1 MEESSEIDFDSASE
15 NIVSDAIEDPIALD
29 NSFTSS
35 FTENNENSSHS
46 SIDFDLPKNISSVI
60 KVIGVGGGGSNAVN
74 YMIKEG
80 IKGVDFIICN
90 TDAQALEKG
99 QAPTKLQLGMS
110 ITEGLGAGENPSV
123 GEKAA
128 LESEHEIHSILQNN
142 TKMVFITAGMGGGTG
157 TGAAPVIA
165 EIAKELGALTVA
177 VVTKPF
183 NFEGQK
189 RKAAAEQ
196 GIAELVEEV
205 DSLITIPNQKLMDIL
220 GRKTSME
227 EAFAKADDILKGAVQ
242 GISDIIM
249 KPGYINVD
257 FADVKT
263 VMSEKGIAMM
273 GTGQSSADER
283 GIDAASQAVS
293 SELLED
299 IELKD
304 ARGILVNI
312 TAKSPTM
319 ADFDE
324 VDSVIRDFTADDATI
339 IYGTVMED
347 SMDEEELLVTVVA
360 TGVNQKT
367 ATLAV
372 DNSKRATV
380 KLNPVGL
387 ETHKIDQSVE
397 SGGTSSAED
406 IDFLDVPT
414 FMRKQVD

>member
-1 MEESSEIDFDSASE
+1 MNWEIIEENAGL
-15 NIVSDAIEDPIALD
+15 A
-29 NSFTSS
+29 
-35 FTENNENSSHS
+35 
-46 SIDFDLPKNISSVI
+46 KI
-60 KVIGVGGGGSNAVN
+60 KVIGVGGAGGNAVIH
-74 YMIKEG
+74 MINHEIQG
-80 IKGVDFIICN
+80 ADFICAN
-90 TDAQALEKG
+90 TDSQALDRAKG
-99 QAPTKLQLGMS
+99 STILKLGDNV
-110 ITEGLGAGENPSV
+110 TRGLGAGADPQV
-123 GEKAA
+123 GRAA
-128 LESEHEIHSILQNN
+128 AERDRAAIEELMAGADMI
-142 TKMVFITAGMGGGTG
+142 FITAGMGGGTG

-183 NFEGQK
+183 NFEGHK

-347 SMDEEELLVTVVA
+347 SMDDEELLVTVVA

-372 DNSKRATV
+372 DNSRRATV
-380 KLNPVGL
+380 QLNPVGL
-387 ETHKIDQSVE
+387 DAPKIDQTVE

>member
-1 MEESSEIDFDSASE
+1 MNWEIIDE
-15 NIVSDAIEDPIALD
+15 NAGLA
-29 NSFTSS
+29 
-35 FTENNENSSHS
+35 
-46 SIDFDLPKNISSVI
+46 KI
-60 KVIGVGGGGSNAVN
+60 KVIGVGGAGGNAVIH
-74 YMIKEG
+74 MINNDIQG
-80 IKGVDFIICN
+80 ADFICAN
-90 TDAQALEKG
+90 TDSQALDRVTG
-99 QAPTKLQLGMS
+99 STILKLGDNV
-110 ITEGLGAGENPSV
+110 TRGLGAGADPQV
-123 GEKAA
+123 GKAA
-128 LESEHEIHSILQNN
+128 AERDRAAIEELLAGAD
-142 TKMVFITAGMGGGTG
+142 MVFITAGMGGGTG

-165 EIAKELGALTVA
+165 EIAKQIGALTVA

-183 NFEGQK
+183 NFEGPK
-189 RKAAAEQ
+189 RKATAEQ

-220 GRKTSME
+220 GKKTSME
-227 EAFAKADDILKGAVQ
+227 DAFAKADDILKGAVQ

-283 GIDAASQAVS
+283 GIDAARQAVS

-312 TAKSPTM
+312 TAKTPTM
-319 ADFDE
+319 SDFDE
-324 VDSVIRDFTADDATI
+324 VDSVINEFKADDATI
-339 IYGTVMED
+339 IYGTVVED
-347 SMDEEELLVTVVA
+347 TMNEDELLVTVVA
-360 TGVNQKT
+360 TGVNQRG

-380 KLNPVGL
+380 QLNPVGL
-387 ETHKIDQSVE
+387 DASSVNQTNE

>member
-1 MEESSEIDFDSASE
+1 MNWEIIEENAGL
-15 NIVSDAIEDPIALD
+15 A
-29 NSFTSS
+29 
-35 FTENNENSSHS
+35 
-46 SIDFDLPKNISSVI
+46 KI
-60 KVIGVGGGGSNAVN
+60 KVIGVGGAGGNAVIH
-74 YMIKEG
+74 MINHEIQG
-80 IKGVDFIICN
+80 ADFICAN
-90 TDAQALEKG
+90 TDSQALDRATG
-99 QAPTKLQLGMS
+99 STILKLGDNV
-110 ITEGLGAGENPSV
+110 TRGLGAGADPRV
-123 GEKAA
+123 GRAA
-128 LESEHEIHSILQNN
+128 AERDRAAIEELLSGADMI
-142 TKMVFITAGMGGGTG
+142 FITAGMGGGTG

-183 NFEGQK
+183 NFEGHK

-220 GRKTSME
+220 GKKTSME
-227 EAFAKADDILKGAVQ
+227 DAFAKADDILKGAVQ

-273 GTGQSSADER
+273 GTGQSSTDER

-339 IYGTVMED
+339 IYGTVIED
-347 SMDEEELLVTVVA
+347 SMDEGELLVTVVA

-372 DNSKRATV
+372 DNTKRATV
-380 KLNPVGL
+380 QLNPVGL
-387 ETHKIDQSVE
+387 DAPPIDQSVE

>member
-1 MEESSEIDFDSASE
+1 MNWEIIEENAGL
-15 NIVSDAIEDPIALD
+15 A
-29 NSFTSS
+29 
-35 FTENNENSSHS
+35 
-46 SIDFDLPKNISSVI
+46 KI
-60 KVIGVGGGGSNAVN
+60 KVIGVGGAGGNAVIH
-74 YMIKEG
+74 MINHEIQG
-80 IKGVDFIICN
+80 AEFICAN
-90 TDAQALEKG
+90 TDSQALDRAKG
-99 QAPTKLQLGMS
+99 STILKLGDNV
-110 ITEGLGAGENPSV
+110 TRGLGAGADPQV
-123 GEKAA
+123 GKAA
-128 LESEHEIHSILQNN
+128 AERDRAAIEELLSGADMI
-142 TKMVFITAGMGGGTG
+142 FITAGMGGGTG

-183 NFEGQK
+183 NFEGHK

-273 GTGQSSADER
+273 GTGQSTADER
-283 GIDAASQAVS
+283 GIDAANQAVS

-372 DNSKRATV
+372 DNSRRATV
-380 KLNPVGL
+380 QLNPVGL
-387 ETHKIDQSVE
+387 DTPSIDQSTK

>member
-1 MEESSEIDFDSASE
+1 MNWEIIEENAGL
-15 NIVSDAIEDPIALD
+15 A
-29 NSFTSS
+29 
-35 FTENNENSSHS
+35 
-46 SIDFDLPKNISSVI
+46 KI
-60 KVIGVGGGGSNAVN
+60 KVIGVGGAGGNAVIH
-74 YMIKEG
+74 MINHEIQG
-80 IKGVDFIICN
+80 ADFICAN
-90 TDAQALEKG
+90 TDSQALDRANG
-99 QAPTKLQLGMS
+99 STILKLGDNV
-110 ITEGLGAGENPSV
+110 TRGLGAGADPQV
-123 GEKAA
+123 GRAA
-128 LESEHEIHSILQNN
+128 AERDRAAIEELLAGADMI
-142 TKMVFITAGMGGGTG
+142 FITAGMGGGTG

-183 NFEGQK
+183 NFEGHK

-347 SMDEEELLVTVVA
+347 SMNEEELLVTVVA
-360 TGVNQKT
+360 TGVNQQT

-372 DNSKRATV
+372 DNSRRATV
-380 KLNPVGL
+380 QLNPVGL
-387 ETHKIDQSVE
+387 DVSKIDQTIE

>member
-1 MEESSEIDFDSASE
+1 MNWEIIEENAGL
-15 NIVSDAIEDPIALD
+15 A
-29 NSFTSS
+29 
-35 FTENNENSSHS
+35 
-46 SIDFDLPKNISSVI
+46 KI
-60 KVIGVGGGGSNAVN
+60 KVIGVGGAGGNAVIH
-74 YMIKEG
+74 MINNNIQG
-80 IKGVDFIICN
+80 ADFICAN
-90 TDAQALEKG
+90 TDSQALDRATG
-99 QAPTKLQLGMS
+99 STILKLGDNV
-110 ITEGLGAGENPSV
+110 TRGLGAGADPQV
-123 GEKAA
+123 GKAA
-128 LESEHEIHSILQNN
+128 AERDRAAIEELLSGADMI
-142 TKMVFITAGMGGGTG
+142 FITAGMGGGTG

-165 EIAKELGALTVA
+165 EIAKDLGALTVA

-183 NFEGQK
+183 NFEGHK

-220 GRKTSME
+220 GKKTSME
-227 EAFAKADDILKGAVQ
+227 DAFAKADDILKGAVQ

-324 VDSVIRDFTADDATI
+324 VDSVIKEFTADDATI
-339 IYGTVMED
+339 IYGTVVED
-347 SMDEEELLVTVVA
+347 SMDDDELLVTVVA

-372 DNSKRATV
+372 DNSRKATV
-380 KLNPVGL
+380 QLNPVGL
-387 ETHKIDQSVE
+387 DASTKNSSIE

>member
-1 MEESSEIDFDSASE
+1 MCIRDRNWEIIEENAGL
-15 NIVSDAIEDPIALD
+15 A
-29 NSFTSS
+29 
-35 FTENNENSSHS
+35 
-46 SIDFDLPKNISSVI
+46 KI
-60 KVIGVGGGGSNAVN
+60 KVIGVGGAGGNAVIH
-74 YMIKEG
+74 MINHEIQG
-80 IKGVDFIICN
+80 ADFICAN
-90 TDAQALEKG
+90 TDSQALDRAKG
-99 QAPTKLQLGMS
+99 STILKLGDNV
-110 ITEGLGAGENPSV
+110 TRGLGAGADPQV
-123 GEKAA
+123 GRAA
-128 LESEHEIHSILQNN
+128 AERDRAAIEELLSGADMI
-142 TKMVFITAGMGGGTG
+142 FITAGMGGGTG

-183 NFEGQK
+183 NFEGHK

-372 DNSKRATV
+372 DNSRKATV
-380 KLNPVGL
+380 QLNPVGL
-387 ETHKIDQSVE
+387 DAPKLDKSVE

>member
-1 MEESSEIDFDSASE
+1 MNWEIIEENAGL
-15 NIVSDAIEDPIALD
+15 A
-29 NSFTSS
+29 
-35 FTENNENSSHS
+35 
-46 SIDFDLPKNISSVI
+46 KI
-60 KVIGVGGGGSNAVN
+60 KVIGVGGAGGNAVIH
-74 YMIKEG
+74 MINHEIQG
-80 IKGVDFIICN
+80 ADFICAN
-90 TDAQALEKG
+90 TDSQALDRAKG
-99 QAPTKLQLGMS
+99 STILKLGDNV
-110 ITEGLGAGENPSV
+110 TRGLGAGADPKV
-123 GEKAA
+123 GRAA
-128 LESEHEIHSILQNN
+128 AERDRAAIEELLSGADMI
-142 TKMVFITAGMGGGTG
+142 FITAGMGGGTG
-157 TGAAPVIA
+157 TGAAPIIA

-183 NFEGQK
+183 NFEGHK

-324 VDSVIRDFTADDATI
+324 VDSVIREFTADDATI

-347 SMDEEELLVTVVA
+347 SMDEEE
-360 TGVNQKT
+360 
-367 ATLAV
+367 
-372 DNSKRATV
+372 
-380 KLNPVGL
+380 
-387 ETHKIDQSVE
+387 
-397 SGGTSSAED
+397 
-406 IDFLDVPT
+406 
-414 FMRKQVD
+414 

>member
-1 MEESSEIDFDSASE
+1 MNWEIIEENAGL
-15 NIVSDAIEDPIALD
+15 A
-29 NSFTSS
+29 
-35 FTENNENSSHS
+35 
-46 SIDFDLPKNISSVI
+46 KI
-60 KVIGVGGGGSNAVN
+60 KVIGVGGAGGNAVIH
-74 YMIKEG
+74 MINHEIQG
-80 IKGVDFIICN
+80 AEFICAN
-90 TDAQALEKG
+90 TDSQALDRAKG
-99 QAPTKLQLGMS
+99 STILKLGDNV
-110 ITEGLGAGENPSV
+110 TRGLGAGADPQV
-123 GEKAA
+123 GKAA
-128 LESEHEIHSILQNN
+128 AERDRAAIEELLSGADMI
-142 TKMVFITAGMGGGTG
+142 FITAGMGGGTG

-183 NFEGQK
+183 NFEGHK

-273 GTGQSSADER
+273 GTGQSSVDER
-283 GIDAASQAVS
+283 GIDAANQAVS

-372 DNSKRATV
+372 DNSRRATV
-380 KLNPVGL
+380 QLNPVGL
-387 ETHKIDQSVE
+387 DTPKIDQSAK

>member
-1 MEESSEIDFDSASE
+1 MNWEIIEENAGL
-15 NIVSDAIEDPIALD
+15 A
-29 NSFTSS
+29 
-35 FTENNENSSHS
+35 
-46 SIDFDLPKNISSVI
+46 KI
-60 KVIGVGGGGSNAVN
+60 KVIGVGGAGGNAVIH
-74 YMIKEG
+74 MINHEIQG
-80 IKGVDFIICN
+80 AEFICAN
-90 TDAQALEKG
+90 TDSQALDRAKG
-99 QAPTKLQLGMS
+99 STILKLGDNV
-110 ITEGLGAGENPSV
+110 TRGLGAGADPQV
-123 GEKAA
+123 GKAA
-128 LESEHEIHSILQNN
+128 AERDRAAIEELLSGADMI
-142 TKMVFITAGMGGGTG
+142 FITAGMGGGTG

-183 NFEGQK
+183 NFEGHK

-283 GIDAASQAVS
+283 GIDAANQAVS

-372 DNSKRATV
+372 DNSRRATV
-380 KLNPVGL
+380 QLNPVGL
-387 ETHKIDQSVE
+387 DIPKIDQSAK

>member
-1 MEESSEIDFDSASE
+1 MNWEIIEENAGL
-15 NIVSDAIEDPIALD
+15 A
-29 NSFTSS
+29 
-35 FTENNENSSHS
+35 
-46 SIDFDLPKNISSVI
+46 KI
-60 KVIGVGGGGSNAVN
+60 KVIGVGGAGGNAVIH
-74 YMIKEG
+74 MINHEIQG
-80 IKGVDFIICN
+80 AEFICAN
-90 TDAQALEKG
+90 TDSQALDRAKG
-99 QAPTKLQLGMS
+99 STILKLGDNV
-110 ITEGLGAGENPSV
+110 TRGLGAGADPQV
-123 GEKAA
+123 GRAA
-128 LESEHEIHSILQNN
+128 AERDRAAIEELLAGADMI
-142 TKMVFITAGMGGGTG
+142 FITAGMGGGTG

-165 EIAKELGALTVA
+165 QIAKELGALTVA

-183 NFEGQK
+183 NFEGHK
-189 RKAAAEQ
+189 RKAAAEK

-339 IYGTVMED
+339 IYGTVIDD

-372 DNSKRATV
+372 DNSRKATV
-380 KLNPVGL
+380 QLNPVGL
-387 ETHKIDQSVE
+387 DTAKINQTIK

>member
-1 MEESSEIDFDSASE
+1 MNWEIIEENVGLA
-15 NIVSDAIEDPIALD
+15 
-29 NSFTSS
+29 
-35 FTENNENSSHS
+35 
-46 SIDFDLPKNISSVI
+46 KI
-60 KVIGVGGGGSNAVN
+60 KVIGVGGAGGNAVIH
-74 YMIKEG
+74 MINNDIQG
-80 IKGVDFIICN
+80 ADFICAN
-90 TDAQALEKG
+90 TDSQALDRATG
-99 QAPTKLQLGMS
+99 STILKLGDNV
-110 ITEGLGAGENPSV
+110 TRGLGAGADPQV
-123 GEKAA
+123 GKAA
-128 LESEHEIHSILQNN
+128 AERDRAAIEELLSGADMI
-142 TKMVFITAGMGGGTG
+142 FITAGMGGGTG

-220 GRKTSME
+220 GKKTSME
-227 EAFAKADDILKGAVQ
+227 DAFAKADDILKGAVQ

-273 GTGQSSADER
+273 GTGQSSTDER

-324 VDSVIRDFTADDATI
+324 VDSVIREFTADDATI

-347 SMDEEELLVTVVA
+347 SMDEDELLVTVVA
-360 TGVNQKT
+360 TGVNQQT

-372 DNSKRATV
+372 DNSRRATV
-380 KLNPVGL
+380 QLNPVGL
-387 ETHKIDQSVE
+387 DTPSANQTIE

>member
-1 MEESSEIDFDSASE
+1 MNWEIIEENAGL
-15 NIVSDAIEDPIALD
+15 A
-29 NSFTSS
+29 
-35 FTENNENSSHS
+35 
-46 SIDFDLPKNISSVI
+46 KI
-60 KVIGVGGGGSNAVN
+60 KVIGVGGAGGNAVIH
-74 YMIKEG
+74 MINHEIQG
-80 IKGVDFIICN
+80 AEFICAN
-90 TDAQALEKG
+90 TDSQALDRAKG
-99 QAPTKLQLGMS
+99 SMILKLGDNV
-110 ITEGLGAGENPSV
+110 TRGLGAGADPQV
-123 GEKAA
+123 GKAA
-128 LESEHEIHSILQNN
+128 AERDRAAIEELLSGADMI
-142 TKMVFITAGMGGGTG
+142 FITAGMGGGTG

-189 RKAAAEQ
+189 RKAAAEL

>member
-1 MEESSEIDFDSASE
+1 MNWEIIEENAGL
-15 NIVSDAIEDPIALD
+15 A
-29 NSFTSS
+29 
-35 FTENNENSSHS
+35 
-46 SIDFDLPKNISSVI
+46 KI
-60 KVIGVGGGGSNAVN
+60 KVIGVGGAGGNAVIH
-74 YMIKEG
+74 MINNDIQG
-80 IKGVDFIICN
+80 ADFICAN
-90 TDAQALEKG
+90 TDSQALDRATG
-99 QAPTKLQLGMS
+99 STILKLGDNV
-110 ITEGLGAGENPSV
+110 TRGLGAGADPKV
-123 GEKAA
+123 GRAA
-128 LESEHEIHSILQNN
+128 AERDRAAIEELLAGADMI
-142 TKMVFITAGMGGGTG
+142 FITAGMGGGTG

-220 GRKTSME
+220 GKKTSME
-227 EAFAKADDILKGAVQ
+227 DAFAKADDILKGAVQ

-273 GTGQSSADER
+273 GTGKSSIDER

-324 VDSVIRDFTADDATI
+324 VDSVIREFTADDATI
-339 IYGTVMED
+339 IYGTVIED
-347 SMDEEELLVTVVA
+347 SMDDDELLVTVVA
-360 TGVNQKT
+360 TGVNQQT

-372 DNSKRATV
+372 DNSRRATV
-380 KLNPVGL
+380 QLNPVGL
-387 ETHKIDQSVE
+387 DAAQAGQNNE

>member
-1 MEESSEIDFDSASE
+1 MNWEI
-15 NIVSDAIEDPIALD
+15 IEDNAGLA
-29 NSFTSS
+29 
-35 FTENNENSSHS
+35 
-46 SIDFDLPKNISSVI
+46 KI
-60 KVIGVGGGGSNAVN
+60 KVIGVGGAGGNAVIH
-74 YMIKEG
+74 MINHEIQG
-80 IKGVDFIICN
+80 ADFICAN
-90 TDAQALEKG
+90 TDSQALDRATG
-99 QAPTKLQLGMS
+99 STILKLGDNV
-110 ITEGLGAGENPSV
+110 TRGLGAGADPEV
-123 GEKAA
+123 GRAA
-128 LESEHEIHSILQNN
+128 AERDRAAIEELLSGADMI
-142 TKMVFITAGMGGGTG
+142 FITAGMGGGTG

-183 NFEGQK
+183 NFEGHK

-372 DNSKRATV
+372 DNSRRATV
-380 KLNPVGL
+380 QLNPVGL
-387 ETHKIDQSVE
+387 DAPKLDKSVE

>member
-1 MEESSEIDFDSASE
+1 MNWEIIEENAGL
-15 NIVSDAIEDPIALD
+15 A
-29 NSFTSS
+29 
-35 FTENNENSSHS
+35 
-46 SIDFDLPKNISSVI
+46 KI
-60 KVIGVGGGGSNAVN
+60 KVIGVGGAGGNAVIH
-74 YMIKEG
+74 MINHEIQG
-80 IKGVDFIICN
+80 AEFICAN
-90 TDAQALEKG
+90 TDSQALDRAKG
-99 QAPTKLQLGMS
+99 STILKLGDNV
-110 ITEGLGAGENPSV
+110 TRGLGAGADPQV
-123 GEKAA
+123 GKAA
-128 LESEHEIHSILQNN
+128 AERDRAAIEELLSGADMI
-142 TKMVFITAGMGGGTG
+142 FITAGMGGGTG

-183 NFEGQK
+183 NFEGHK

-273 GTGQSSADER
+273 GTGQSSVDER
-283 GIDAASQAVS
+283 GIDAANQAVS

-372 DNSKRATV
+372 DNSRRATV
-380 KLNPVGL
+380 QLNPVGL
-387 ETHKIDQSVE
+387 DTPTIDQSVK

>member
-1 MEESSEIDFDSASE
+1 MNWEIIEENAGL
-15 NIVSDAIEDPIALD
+15 A
-29 NSFTSS
+29 
-35 FTENNENSSHS
+35 
-46 SIDFDLPKNISSVI
+46 KI
-60 KVIGVGGGGSNAVN
+60 KVIGVGGAGGNAVIH
-74 YMIKEG
+74 MINHEIQG
-80 IKGVDFIICN
+80 AEFICAN
-90 TDAQALEKG
+90 TDSQALDRAKG
-99 QAPTKLQLGMS
+99 STILKLGDNV
-110 ITEGLGAGENPSV
+110 TRGLGAGADPQV
-123 GEKAA
+123 GKAA
-128 LESEHEIHSILQNN
+128 AERDRAAIEELLSGADMI
-142 TKMVFITAGMGGGTG
+142 FITAGMGGGTG

-165 EIAKELGALTVA
+165 QVAKELGALTVA

-183 NFEGQK
+183 NFEGHK

-324 VDSVIRDFTADDATI
+324 VDSVIRDFTAKDATI
-339 IYGTVMED
+339 IYGTVIED

-372 DNSKRATV
+372 DNSRRATV
-380 KLNPVGL
+380 QLNPVGL
-387 ETHKIDQSVE
+387 DTPKTDQSVK

>member
-1 MEESSEIDFDSASE
+1 MNWEIIEENAGL
-15 NIVSDAIEDPIALD
+15 A
-29 NSFTSS
+29 
-35 FTENNENSSHS
+35 
-46 SIDFDLPKNISSVI
+46 KI
-60 KVIGVGGGGSNAVN
+60 KVIGVGGAGGNAVIH
-74 YMIKEG
+74 MINHEIQG
-80 IKGVDFIICN
+80 AEFICAN
-90 TDAQALEKG
+90 TDSQALDRAKG
-99 QAPTKLQLGMS
+99 STILKLGDNV
-110 ITEGLGAGENPSV
+110 TRGLGAGADPQV
-123 GEKAA
+123 GRAA
-128 LESEHEIHSILQNN
+128 AERDRAAIEELLAGADMI
-142 TKMVFITAGMGGGTG
+142 FITAGMGGGTG

-183 NFEGQK
+183 NFEGHK
-189 RKAAAEQ
+189 RKAAAEK

-372 DNSKRATV
+372 DNSRKATV
-380 KLNPVGL
+380 QLNPVGL
-387 ETHKIDQSVE
+387 DTAKINQTIK

>member
-1 MEESSEIDFDSASE
+1 MNWEIIEENAGL
-15 NIVSDAIEDPIALD
+15 A
-29 NSFTSS
+29 
-35 FTENNENSSHS
+35 
-46 SIDFDLPKNISSVI
+46 KI
-60 KVIGVGGGGSNAVN
+60 KVIGVGGAGGNAVIH
-74 YMIKEG
+74 MINSDIQG
-80 IKGVDFIICN
+80 ADFICAN
-90 TDAQALEKG
+90 TDSQALDRATG
-99 QAPTKLQLGMS
+99 STILKLGDNV
-110 ITEGLGAGENPSV
+110 TRGLGAGADPQV
-123 GEKAA
+123 GKAA
-128 LESEHEIHSILQNN
+128 AERDRAAIEELLSGADMI
-142 TKMVFITAGMGGGTG
+142 FITAGMGGGTG

-165 EIAKELGALTVA
+165 EIAKNLGALTVA

-183 NFEGQK
+183 NFEGHK

-220 GRKTSME
+220 GKKTSME
-227 EAFAKADDILKGAVQ
+227 DAFAKADDILKGAVQ

-273 GTGQSSADER
+273 GTGQSNADER
-283 GIDAASQAVS
+283 GIDAANQAVS

-324 VDSVIRDFTADDATI
+324 VDSVIKEFTADDATI

-347 SMDEEELLVTVVA
+347 SMDEDELLVTVVA
-360 TGVNQKT
+360 TGVNQQT

-372 DNSKRATV
+372 DNSRKATV
-380 KLNPVGL
+380 QLNPVGL
-387 ETHKIDQSVE
+387 DTPTKNPSIE

>member
-1 MEESSEIDFDSASE
+1 MNWEIIEENAGL
-15 NIVSDAIEDPIALD
+15 A
-29 NSFTSS
+29 
-35 FTENNENSSHS
+35 
-46 SIDFDLPKNISSVI
+46 KI
-60 KVIGVGGGGSNAVN
+60 KVIGVGGAGGNAVIH
-74 YMIKEG
+74 MINHEIQG
-80 IKGVDFIICN
+80 ADFICAN
-90 TDAQALEKG
+90 TDSQALDRAKG
-99 QAPTKLQLGMS
+99 STILKLGDNV
-110 ITEGLGAGENPSV
+110 TRGLGAGADPKV
-123 GEKAA
+123 GRAA
-128 LESEHEIHSILQNN
+128 AERDRAAIEELLSGADMI
-142 TKMVFITAGMGGGTG
+142 FITAGMGGGTG
-157 TGAAPVIA
+157 TGAAPIIA

-183 NFEGQK
+183 NFEGHK

-273 GTGQSSADER
+273 GTGRASGKNRAE
-283 GIDAASQAVS
+283 AAATQAVK

-299 IELKD
+299 INLKN
-304 ARGILVNI
+304 ARGVLVNI
-312 TAKSPTM
+312 TAAKPTLGDQTEV
-319 ADFDE
+319 ADIVE
-324 VDSVIRDFTADDATI
+324 EIVHEDANI
-339 IYGTVMED
+339 IYGLVYDNTVD
-347 SMDEEELLVTVVA
+347 DDLLVTIVA
-360 TGVNQKT
+360 TGVDQRAPALVIDNQPT
-367 ATLAV
+367 IQ
-372 DNSKRATV
+372 
-380 KLNPVGL
+380 LNPVGL
-387 ETHKIDQSVE
+387 NREQTDQRV
-397 SGGTSSAED
+397 GTSSAEA

>member
-1 MEESSEIDFDSASE
+1 MNWEIIEENAGL
-15 NIVSDAIEDPIALD
+15 A
-29 NSFTSS
+29 
-35 FTENNENSSHS
+35 
-46 SIDFDLPKNISSVI
+46 KI
-60 KVIGVGGGGSNAVN
+60 KVIGVGGAGGNAVIH
-74 YMIKEG
+74 MINHEIQG
-80 IKGVDFIICN
+80 AEFICAN
-90 TDAQALEKG
+90 TDSQALDRAKG
-99 QAPTKLQLGMS
+99 STILKLGDNV
-110 ITEGLGAGENPSV
+110 TRGLGAGADPQV
-123 GEKAA
+123 GKAA
-128 LESEHEIHSILQNN
+128 AERDRAAIEELLSGADMI
-142 TKMVFITAGMGGGTG
+142 FITAGMGGGTG

-183 NFEGQK
+183 NFEGHK

-283 GIDAASQAVS
+283 GIDAANQAVS

-372 DNSKRATV
+372 DNSRRATV
-380 KLNPVGL
+380 QLNPVGL
-387 ETHKIDQSVE
+387 DTPKTDQSVK